1 MALLFG
7 IILLVSSI
15 SSVLLVLNSKKLLM
29 SFRVVVHETKHIIR
43 KSHHL
48 AKLVVDME
56 TGQRGFIITGDEA
69 FLEPFDQANKE
80 FDDLLAELRIDMS
93 GKPAYLKALE
103 EIEHLR
109 YKWLGTAGNPEI
121 QARRQV
127 DRTDVTLKTINHMI
141 GKGTGE
147 QILDNIRA
155 VVNIIS
161 SGFETAKK
169 KDELILITRINRD
182 ITDCVTGQRGFLLT
196 GDDSFLEPF
205 FEGQLNFSRHTKELN
220 AMLVS
225 DQANMERVSSIKS
238 LYDKWLSEA
247 ARPEIQAKVDY
258 EQNPWSMDDVA
269 MLLAKKTGKGI
280 IDQLRHIVSEFT
292 DNLSTDIEKEL
303 SMSERRASLVNTISY
318 TVGGIGLSL
327 GAICAIF
334 IGRSITKPISVLK
347 EGTRVIGEGDLAYRI
362 SLSSEDELGILACS
376 FNKMTEHICE
386 RDRALST
393 INQQLSNEITVR
405 KQAESAL
412 SHAKELAEAA
422 NVSKSQFLANM
433 SHEIRTPMNGIMGFT
448 DLLLDEDL
456 TEDQHCWINTIRN
469 NGRHLLRLINDI
481 LDYSKIEAG
490 QLDVETAECS
500 LADMLNQVESMMH
513 PIAIERAVKFKIL
526 EGNDLPS
533 YIQSDS
539 IRLRQCLI
547 NLTNNALKFT
557 QQGYVHLI
565 VSLVKDAGKYYVRF
579 DVEDTGIGISED
591 RQQIIFESFA
601 QADTSTTRKYGGT
614 GLGLAITKQ
623 LTKLLGGELALTSEQ
638 GKGSVFSLVIPT
650 GMDIAGQPLLNRSKS
665 TGQGADEI
673 RQTVSTSFSGKVLV
687 AEDIEGNQMLMK
699 VMLSKL
705 GVDVVIAE
713 DGKQAIQKALS
724 KSFDLIL
731 MDMHMPHMNG
741 YEATGVLKQQGYKP
755 PIVALTANAMKDDGQ
770 KCIEAGCD
778 GYLTKPVDRR
788 ELTQIMAKYLPT
800 RQETANK
807 LIDSA
812 ITQVHAPK
820 AIDSARS
827 TAKTLTRKPTD
838 SDVGGIIN
846 WDRLIDRVG
855 DEETIREIMP
865 TCLID
870 IEDHLDKLSLA
881 VAQGDCQAIAS
892 HAHALKGVGRNLSI
906 EGLADIGGQMEIAG
920 RQNDME
926 ANVLLFKDL
935 KSEVGKVV
943 AALSQCDWIERA
955 KMT

>member
-1 MALLFG
+1 
-7 IILLVSSI
+7 
-15 SSVLLVLNSKKLLM
+15 
-29 SFRVVVHETKHIIR
+29 
-43 KSHHL
+43 
-48 AKLVVDME
+48 
-56 TGQRGFIITGDEA
+56 
-69 FLEPFDQANKE
+69 
-80 FDDLLAELRIDMS
+80 
-93 GKPAYLKALE
+93 
-103 EIEHLR
+103 
-109 YKWLGTAGNPEI
+109 
-121 QARRQV
+121 
-127 DRTDVTLKTINHMI
+127 
-141 GKGTGE
+141 
-147 QILDNIRA
+147 
-155 VVNIIS
+155 
-161 SGFETAKK
+161 
-169 KDELILITRINRD
+169 
-182 ITDCVTGQRGFLLT
+182 
-196 GDDSFLEPF
+196 
-205 FEGQLNFSRHTKELN
+205 
-220 AMLVS
+220 
-225 DQANMERVSSIKS
+225 
-238 LYDKWLSEA
+238 
-247 ARPEIQAKVDY
+247 
-258 EQNPWSMDDVA
+258 
-269 MLLAKKTGKGI
+269 
-280 IDQLRHIVSEFT
+280 
-292 DNLSTDIEKEL
+292 
-303 SMSERRASLVNTISY
+303 
-318 TVGGIGLSL
+318 
-327 GAICAIF
+327 
-334 IGRSITKPISVLK
+334 
-347 EGTRVIGEGDLAYRI
+347 
-362 SLSSEDELGILACS
+362 
-376 FNKMTEHICE
+376 
-386 RDRALST
+386 
-393 INQQLSNEITVR
+393 
-405 KQAESAL
+405 
-412 SHAKELAEAA
+412 
-422 NVSKSQFLANM
+422 
-433 SHEIRTPMNGIMGFT
+433 
-448 DLLLDEDL
+448 
-456 TEDQHCWINTIRN
+456 
-469 NGRHLLRLINDI
+469 
-481 LDYSKIEAG
+481 
-490 QLDVETAECS
+490 
-500 LADMLNQVESMMH
+500 MMH